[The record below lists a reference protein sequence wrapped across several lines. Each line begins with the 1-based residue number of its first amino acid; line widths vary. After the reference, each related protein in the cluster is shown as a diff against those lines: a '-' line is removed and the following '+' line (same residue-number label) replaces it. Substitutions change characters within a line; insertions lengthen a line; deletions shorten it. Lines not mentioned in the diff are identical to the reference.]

1 MGNYKK
7 KIGTH
12 DLKLLT
18 STGIMLTKQKVHSPS
33 D

>member
-18 STGIMLTKQKVHSPS
+18 SIMLTKQKVHSPS